1 MHHQNCNKSAT
12 GLSILSTCLA
22 PALFTGLSV
31 LLSFHL
37 TGHSPVYSG
46 VLLTA
51 TPDTQSCTSPVCA
64 IPEGAK
70 PYIFYWGT
78 FQCSLDYDTAG
89 RRYVGAVRISV
100 DALRSSVVTAPF
112 LWDGKSL
119 QKALQFDLDGWH
131 VECQGSQAT
140 DASYLAY
147 YHKMA
152 AWAILAQPGDHF
164 EVNNFT
170 LPDGQ
175 QAVIDLQIT
184 DEAPQSP
191 DEIPPGFL
199 WGKTVW
205 RMAAQYGA
213 VSGKECFQLLHALPG
228 YVQNAAANRYGHLA
242 VYTDA
247 SEQSAADLYYYPAQA
262 DSTAA
267 FAQQLRSLE
276 AIVKPGARLVF
287 EEMVNRDV
295 QKTSVLNIVDRQD
308 ARWHA
313 MGRVFTFV
321 WGRLRQLLG
330 PAPQTQWGRQ
340 QGRSP
345 VILELTNNDL
355 TPADI
360 LALLGQA
367 PQMKEGNKEIP
378 VRSMQVRYEEMAMS
392 FTYSL
397 ENGFPEYFKSLLT
410 QNLKPGDHVT
420 LSFIEGRSANFADLR
435 LTLIA
440 QGGEGPK

>member
-1 MHHQNCNKSAT
+1 MQHQNCNKSAT
-12 GLSILSTCLA
+12 GFSALISCLA
-22 PALFTGLSV
+22 PALFTGLSI
-31 LLSFHL
+31 LLPFHL
-37 TGHSPVYSG
+37 TGHSPVCG
-46 VLLTA
+46 GTLFTA
-51 TPDTQSCTSPVCA
+51 TPDTGSCISPTHD
-64 IPEGAK
+64 IPKGGD
-70 PYIFYWGT
+70 PYIFYWGS
-78 FQCSLDYDTAG
+78 FQCPLEYDTAG
-89 RRYVGAVRISV
+89 GRYVGAVRISV

-119 QKALQFDLDGWH
+119 RKELQFDLDGWH
-131 VECQGSQAT
+131 VECRGSQAA

-152 AWAILAQPGDHF
+152 AWAMLAQPGDHF
-164 EVNNFT
+164 EVNHFT

-175 QAVIDLQIT
+175 QAVIDLHIT
-184 DEAPQSP
+184 DEAPPTP
-191 DEIPPGFL
+191 DDIPPGFL

-213 VSGKECFQLLHALPG
+213 ISSKECLQLLHSLPG

-242 VYTDA
+242 VHTGP

-262 DSTAA
+262 DSAAA
-267 FAQQLRSLE
+267 FNQRLHNLE
-276 AIVKPGARLVF
+276 AVVKPGARLVF
-287 EEMVNRDV
+287 EEMTGRDV
-295 QKTSVLNIVDRQD
+295 QKTGVLNIVDERD
-308 ARWHA
+308 GRWHA
-313 MGRVFTFV
+313 MGKVFTLV
-321 WGRLRQLLG
+321 WGSLRQLLG
-330 PAPQTQWGRQ
+330 PAPQTHWGRQ

-345 VILELTNNDL
+345 VILELTNNDF

-392 FTYSL
+392 FTYSVAS
-397 ENGFPEYFKSLLT
+397 GFPEYFKSLLK

-420 LSFIEGRSANFADLR
+420 LSFIEGQGANFADLR